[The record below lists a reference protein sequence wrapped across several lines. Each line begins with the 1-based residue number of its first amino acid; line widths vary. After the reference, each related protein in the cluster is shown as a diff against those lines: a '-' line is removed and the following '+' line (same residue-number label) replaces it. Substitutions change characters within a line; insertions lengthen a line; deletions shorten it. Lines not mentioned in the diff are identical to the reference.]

1 MRDVTFVR
9 LWEPA
14 PVSWTRHGSPW
25 RFLASLAPGLLGRGV
40 AFGGGVHYCLGNG
53 VAKTQQRALFSQI
66 LTHLPHLDAGEPVYI
81 NSDVINGK
89 KRLPAIA

>member
-1 MRDVTFVR
+1 M
-9 LWEPA
+9 
-14 PVSWTRHGSPW
+14 
-25 RFLASLAPGLLGRGV
+25 
-40 AFGGGVHYCLGNG
+40 HYCLGNG

-66 LTHLPHLDAGEPVYI
+66 LTHLPYLDAGEPVDI